1 MYQGKNTMKPIM
13 KKINSQENKQTTTK
27 KIKIIIRGN
36 KYSNVSY
43 LIHETF
49 HHEYDSPP
57 KNLNSFLRY
66 KM

>member
-36 KYSNVSY
+36 K
-43 LIHETF
+43 
-49 HHEYDSPP
+49 
-57 KNLNSFLRY
+57 
-66 KM
+66 

>member
-13 KKINSQENKQTTTK
+13 KKINSQENKQTTK

-49 HHEYDSPP
+49 HHEYDSTQ